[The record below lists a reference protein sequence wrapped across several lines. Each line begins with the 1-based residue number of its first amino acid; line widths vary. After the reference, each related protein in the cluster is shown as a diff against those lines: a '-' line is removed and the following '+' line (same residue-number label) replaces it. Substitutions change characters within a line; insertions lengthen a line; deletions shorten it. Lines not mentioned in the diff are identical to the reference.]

1 MEADA
6 LFTILI
12 IWQVRRFL
20 DTKNRLPDW
29 DKWLR
34 QYWIVVMVTIAF
46 SSAIDQDLPLRTIWF
61 AALGIFIYTVWLLN
75 DDPIAQT
82 LLRGLGPFMFLIAI
96 GQVMAGIFPG
106 FAKQYDAYY
115 DAAKGL
121 AIVWLIAF
129 FFIAR
134 NQKKALQTLEAE
146 REKERDVEASLRR
159 LEAEQRQKAEQRKA
173 ELEAVVS
180 ERTAEI
186 MKQKEEL
193 EQALTELKATQNQL
207 IHSEKMASL
216 GELTAGI
223 AHEIQNPLNFVN
235 NFAEVSVELIDE
247 LAEEQQ
253 KPDRDTELEAD
264 LLTDLKQNLQKIS
277 HHGSRASSIVR
288 GMLQHSRASTGQR
301 EPTDLN
307 ALCDEYLRL
316 AYHGLRAKDKTFNAQ
331 FSTDLDADLGKVTAI
346 PQDLGRVLLNLFTNA
361 FYAVQQRQKN
371 LTAGPPGGLKDLQ
384 GLDKYQP
391 TVTVQT
397 RCEDGKAVIRVTDNG
412 IGIPESAKQKIF
424 QPFFTTKPTGEGT
437 GLGLSLAYDII
448 TEGHNGTLEVD
459 SRDGEG
465 TTFTILLPA

>member
-1 MEADA
+1 MQEDEIGNA

-12 IWQVRRFL
+12 VWQVRRFL
-20 DTKNRLPDW
+20 DTQTRLPDW
-29 DKWLR
+29 DKWLKR
-34 QYWIVVMVTIAF
+34 YWIVVVTAIAF
-46 SSAIDQDLPLRTIWF
+46 SLSVDEDLPLRAIWF
-61 AALGIFIYTVWLLN
+61 AALAAVIHTVRLLKN
-75 DDPIAQT
+75 DSTAQT
-82 LLRGLGPFMFLIAI
+82 LLRGLGPFMFLFALSK
-96 GQVMAGIFPG
+96 VMQDIFPG
-106 FAKQYDAYY
+106 FTKRYDSYFS
-115 DAAKGL
+115 AANGL
-121 AIVWLIAF
+121 AVIWFITF

-134 NQKKALQTLEAE
+134 SQKKALKKLADE
-146 REKERDVEASLRR
+146 RDKERDVEASLRR
-159 LEAEQRQKAEQRKA
+159 LEAEQRQRAEQRKA

-193 EQALTELKATQNQL
+193 EHALTELKATQNQL

-253 KPDRDTELEAD
+253 KPDRDAELEAD

-288 GMLQHSRASTGQR
+288 GMLQHSRAGTGQR

-331 FSTDLDADLGKVTAI
+331 FNADLDAHLGPVTVI

-361 FYAVQQRQKN
+361 FYAVQQRGKS
-371 LTAGPPGGLKDLQ
+371 LGPGAGG
-384 GLDKYQP
+384 YQP
-391 TVTVQT
+391 TVRVQT
-397 RCEDGKAVIRVTDNG
+397 RCEDGKAVIRVIDNG
-412 IGIPESAKQKIF
+412 TGIPESAKQKIF

-448 TEGHNGTLEVD
+448 TEGHNGTLDVE
-459 SRDGEG
+459 SRENEG
-465 TTFTILLPA
+465 TTFTIRLPA